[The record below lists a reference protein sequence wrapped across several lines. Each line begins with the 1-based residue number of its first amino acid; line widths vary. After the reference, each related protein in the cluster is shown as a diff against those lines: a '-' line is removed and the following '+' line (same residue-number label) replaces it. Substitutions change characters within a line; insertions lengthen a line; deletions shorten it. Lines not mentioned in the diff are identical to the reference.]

1 MSSISD
7 KVKGAANQVAG
18 KIKEETGKLTDN
30 ERLEA
35 EGAAQTL
42 KGKVQ
47 GAVGDAKDAIK
58 SGIDKL

>member
-35 EGAAQTL
+35 EGAAQIL

-58 SGIDKL
+58 SCIDML

>member
-35 EGAAQTL
+35 EGAAQIL

>member
-1 MSSISD
+1 MTSISD
-7 KVKGAANQVAG
+7 KIKGAANQVAG
-18 KIKEETGKLTDN
+18 KIKEETGKMTDN

-35 EGAAQTL
+35 EGVAQNV

-47 GAVGDAKDAIK
+47 STVGDAKDAIK